1 MQRTETYRVVGV
13 CPDQS
18 RMVICGGLQQ
28 CEAESLK
35 RSLPLGRAFESIEV
49 EEDDQPV
56 PSPKL
61 KPVATAAAP
70 AARE

>member
-1 MQRTETYRVVGV
+1 
-13 CPDQS
+13 
-18 RMVICGGLQQ
+18 MVICGGLQQ

-49 EEDDQPV
+49 EEDDQPG
-56 PSPKL
+56 PTPKL